1 MFQCG
6 VMGEASDATAPMGE
20 PVQQFSVFLQ
30 NRAGSLELL
39 IRLLHQ
45 SRVEL
50 LGFSVQDSFDVTILR
65 LVLTEPDTVDTI
77 FMERGIAFTD
87 NKIVIV
93 QLDGGA
99 GSLGSCLEALLS
111 SENNIHISYPLL
123 VRPGDYPLLAIS
135 VDDPDFAS
143 YTLQKQGFKL
153 LYQND
158 LSR

>member
-1 MFQCG
+1 MSEER
-6 VMGEASDATAPMGE
+6 MGDDSPLEITGE
-20 PVQQFSVFLQ
+20 PIRQLSVMLE
-30 NRAGSLELL
+30 NRIGALHSMIKL
-39 IRLLHQ
+39 INDSGVH
-45 SRVEL
+45 V

-87 NKIVIV
+87 NKIVVV

-99 GSLGSCLEALLS
+99 VSLANCLEALSS

-135 VDDPDFAS
+135 VDDPEFAS
-143 YTLQKQGFKL
+143 FTLQNQGFKL
-153 LYQND
+153 LFQND